1 MKTIMMY
8 QCEKCRK
15 IYDSAIQAMT
25 CEAAHYGLT
34 LEEYYHWMELLKT
47 VKEAGAMNSISKN
60 ERTDKAFDDAVIQL
74 VEFEKEYKLV

>member
-34 LEEYYHWMELLKT
+34 LEEYYHWRELLKT
-47 VKEAGAMNSISKN
+47 VKEAGAMNSIIETSTRLKSRDS
-60 ERTDKAFDDAVIQL
+60 RTPRKGST
-74 VEFEKEYKLV
+74 